1 MPARDN
7 KTTLRSLY
15 PCEGCYV
22 NYRAAVG
29 HLRTD
34 TIQLLYLNMT
44 ISCLYCINYRVA
56 VGLLVRQGWE
66 RKRPTLSKWCIKPH
80 KAVGLGLFL
89 LVSLHSNVGYISC
102 LYSSFIHIIFSPLHA
117 FTFTSLPYLQPNRYA
132 VVNEIAI
139 SLPVKYCSRHTAYYL
154 QTHELFSS

>member
-1 MPARDN
+1 M
-7 KTTLRSLY
+7 
-15 PCEGCYV
+15 
-22 NYRAAVG
+22 
-29 HLRTD
+29 
-34 TIQLLYLNMT
+34 
-44 ISCLYCINYRVA
+44 NYRVA
-56 VGLLVRQGWE
+56 VGLLEGQGWE

-89 LVSLHSNVGYISC
+89 LVSLHGNVGYISY